1 MELAK
6 PKASCQQCFY
16 DNTSHMVLCDN
27 PFTVS
32 SQRARQLIEDSAIVL
47 MYAVTLGEAVEQEI
61 DKLFMDKEITR
72 GLALDSAVAV
82 ATANYT
88 KQLIDMLDEAGA
100 DKGYKAAWI
109 MNPGTGDWPSGQMAN
124 IAQAVHAEQIGVSL
138 LPSGM
143 LMPRKTVTGV
153 IGGIYMNALN
163 MMIFPMVFC
172 SIVMG
177 ICSIGNAK
185 TTGKIT
191 GYSMIFFLCTT
202 AIASAVGIII
212 PRLIR
217 LGKGVHFEMATS
229 DIQATEMTS
238 ILDTIKNLIPSN
250 PVKAFAEGNM
260 LQVLVF
266 AVVVGFTLI
275 AVGEKGQ
282 PLLNVIDSLNEVCL
296 KVIST
301 VMYFTPI
308 GVFCTIVP
316 VVEAN
321 GTKTIVSLATQ
332 LIILYVAF
340 YGFAIVVYGGA
351 VKLIGKTSPVKFFK
365 AIMPAALNAFGT
377 CSSSATI
384 PISKR
389 CVEKELGVSN
399 QISSIAIPLGAT
411 VNMDAVSI
419 LMSFMIMFFAN
430 ACGINVSISMMV
442 IILLANVLLSVGTPG
457 IPGGAIASF
466 AALATMAGL
475 PAGVM
480 GVYISINTL
489 CDMGAT
495 CVNVIGDMAGCVV
508 LQEKIKLEEN

>member
-1 MELAK
+1 MKNFYQWYRKHITGAIFTGLILGILTGLFLAGR
-6 PKASCQQCFY
+6 FEIILTT
-16 DNTSHMVLCDN
+16 TSVLG
-27 PFTVS
+27 S
-32 SQRARQLIEDSAIVL
+32 
-47 MYAVTLGEAVEQEI
+47 
-61 DKLFMDKEITR
+61 
-72 GLALDSAVAV
+72 
-82 ATANYT
+82 
-88 KQLIDMLDEAGA
+88 
-100 DKGYKAAWI
+100 
-109 MNPGTGDWPSGQMAN
+109 
-124 IAQAVHAEQIGVSL
+124 
-138 LPSGM
+138 
-143 LMPRKTVTGV
+143 
-153 IGGIYMNALN
+153 IYMNALN

-177 ICSIGNAK
+177 ITGIGSAK

-191 GYSMIFFLCTT
+191 GAAMLFFLATT
-202 AIASAVGIII
+202 VIASFVGLVI
-212 PRLIR
+212 PRMIH
-217 LGKGVHFEMATS
+217 LGKGVSFEMATS
-229 DIQATEMTS
+229 DIQATKMNS
-238 ILDTIKNLIPSN
+238 ILDTVKELIPSN
-250 PVKAFAEGNM
+250 PVAAFAEGNM
-260 LQVLVF
+260 LQVLMF
-266 AVVVGFTLI
+266 ALIVGFTLI
-275 AVGEKGQ
+275 AIGEKGE
-282 PLLNVIDSLNEVCL
+282 PLLKVIDSCNEVCL

-321 GTKTIVSLATQ
+321 GTSTIVSLATQ

-340 YGFAIVVYGGA
+340 YGFAFIVYGGA
-351 VKLIGKTSPVKFFK
+351 VKFLGKTSTFKFFR
-365 AIMPAALNAFGT
+365 AIMSAALNAFGT

-384 PISKR
+384 PISKS
-389 CVEKELGVSN
+389 CVENELGVSN

-419 LMSFMIMFFAN
+419 VMSFMIMFFAN
-430 ACGINVSISMMV
+430 ACGVNVSVSMMI

-508 LQEKIKLEEN
+508 LQEKIDLE

>member
-1 MELAK
+1 MKNFYQWYRKHITGAIFTGLILGILTGLFLAGR
-6 PKASCQQCFY
+6 FEIILTT
-16 DNTSHMVLCDN
+16 TSVLG
-27 PFTVS
+27 S
-32 SQRARQLIEDSAIVL
+32 
-47 MYAVTLGEAVEQEI
+47 
-61 DKLFMDKEITR
+61 
-72 GLALDSAVAV
+72 
-82 ATANYT
+82 
-88 KQLIDMLDEAGA
+88 
-100 DKGYKAAWI
+100 
-109 MNPGTGDWPSGQMAN
+109 
-124 IAQAVHAEQIGVSL
+124 
-138 LPSGM
+138 
-143 LMPRKTVTGV
+143 
-153 IGGIYMNALN
+153 IYMNALN

-177 ICSIGNAK
+177 ITGIGSAK

-191 GYSMIFFLCTT
+191 GAAMLFFLATT
-202 AIASAVGIII
+202 VIASFVGLVI
-212 PRLIR
+212 PRMIH
-217 LGKGVHFEMATS
+217 LGKGVSFEMVTS
-229 DIQATEMTS
+229 DIQATKMNS
-238 ILDTIKNLIPSN
+238 ILDTVKGLIPSN
-250 PVKAFAEGNM
+250 PVAAFAEGNM
-260 LQVLVF
+260 LQVLMF
-266 AVVVGFTLI
+266 ALIVGFTLI
-275 AVGEKGQ
+275 AIGEKGE
-282 PLLNVIDSLNEVCL
+282 PLLKVIDSCNEVCL

-321 GTKTIVSLATQ
+321 GTSTIVSLAIQ

-340 YGFAIVVYGGA
+340 YGFAFIVYGGA
-351 VKLIGKTSPVKFFK
+351 VKFFGKTSPFKFFR

-384 PISKR
+384 PISKS
-389 CVEKELGVSN
+389 CVENELGVSN

-419 LMSFMIMFFAN
+419 VMSFMIMFFAN
-430 ACGINVSISMMV
+430 ACGVNVSVSMMI

-508 LQEKIKLEEN
+508 LQEKIDLK

>member
-1 MELAK
+1 MK
-6 PKASCQQCFY
+6 NFY
-16 DNTSHMVLCDN
+16 QWYRKHITGAIFVG
-27 PFTVS
+27 
-32 SQRARQLIEDSAIVL
+32 LI
-47 MYAVTLGEAVEQEI
+47 LGI
-61 DKLFMDKEITR
+61 LTGLF
-72 GLALDSAVAV
+72 L
-82 ATANYT
+82 
-88 KQLIDMLDEAGA
+88 A
-100 DKGYKAAWI
+100 DKFKVVLTATSALG
-109 MNPGTGDWPSGQMAN
+109 S
-124 IAQAVHAEQIGVSL
+124 
-138 LPSGM
+138 
-143 LMPRKTVTGV
+143 
-153 IGGIYMNALN
+153 IYMNALN
-163 MMIFPMVFC
+163 MMIFPLVFC

-177 ICSIGNAK
+177 ISSIGNAK

-191 GYSMIFFLCTT
+191 GAAMLFFLCTT
-202 AIASAVGIII
+202 ALASFMGLII
-212 PRLIR
+212 PRLIH
-217 LGKGVHFEMATS
+217 LGRGVKFEMATS
-229 DIQATEMTS
+229 DIQATKMDS
-238 ILDTIKNLIPSN
+238 ILDTVKSLIPSN

-266 AVVVGFTLI
+266 ALIIGFTLI
-275 AVGEKGQ
+275 AIGEKGE
-282 PLLNVIDSLNEVCL
+282 PLLRVIDSLNEVCL
-296 KVIST
+296 KIIST

-321 GTKTIVSLATQ
+321 GTSTIVSLATQ
-332 LIILYVAF
+332 LVILYIAF
-340 YGFAIVVYGGA
+340 FGFALLVYGTA
-351 VKLIGKTSPVKFFK
+351 VKAIGKTSPVRFFR

-384 PISKR
+384 PLSKQ
-389 CVEKELGVSN
+389 CVEEELGVSN
-399 QISSIAIPLGAT
+399 QVSSITIPLGAT

-430 ACGINVSISMMV
+430 ACNVNVSISMMV
-442 IILLANVLLSVGTPG
+442 LVLLANVLLSVGTPG

-508 LQEKIKLEEN
+508 LQEKMELELQE

>member
-1 MELAK
+1 MKKFYSWYKKHITAAIFTGLILGIITGLFLANRFE
-6 PKASCQQCFY
+6 PVLAI
-16 DNTSHMVLCDN
+16 TS
-27 PFTVS
+27 
-32 SQRARQLIEDSAIVL
+32 LIGS
-47 MYAVTLGEAVEQEI
+47 
-61 DKLFMDKEITR
+61 
-72 GLALDSAVAV
+72 
-82 ATANYT
+82 
-88 KQLIDMLDEAGA
+88 
-100 DKGYKAAWI
+100 
-109 MNPGTGDWPSGQMAN
+109 
-124 IAQAVHAEQIGVSL
+124 
-138 LPSGM
+138 
-143 LMPRKTVTGV
+143 
-153 IGGIYMNALN
+153 IYMNALN
-163 MMIFPMVFC
+163 MMIFPLVFC
-172 SIVMG
+172 SIIMG
-177 ICSIGNAK
+177 ISSIGNAR

-191 GYSMIFFLCTT
+191 AGAMIFFLCTT
-202 AIASAVGIII
+202 ALASLAGLII
-212 PRLIR
+212 PRLIH
-217 LGKGVHFEMATS
+217 LGEGGKFEMA
-229 DIQATEMTS
+229 
-238 ILDTIKNLIPSN
+238 
-250 PVKAFAEGNM
+250 AFTNGNM

-266 AVVVGFTLI
+266 AVIVGFTLI
-275 AVGEKGQ
+275 AIGEKGKA
-282 PLLNVIDSLNEVCL
+282 LLNVIDSCNEVCL

-321 GTKTIVSLATQ
+321 GTETIISLATQ

-340 YGFAIVVYGGA
+340 FGFALVIYGGS
-351 VKLIGKTSPVKFFK
+351 VKFIGKESPVKFFK
-365 AIMPAALNAFGT
+365 AMLPAALNAFGT

-384 PISKR
+384 PISKQR
-389 CVEKELGVSN
+389 MEDEMGVSN
-399 QISSIAIPLGAT
+399 KITSIAIPLGAT

-430 ACGINVSISMMV
+430 ACGINVSISMMI

-508 LQEKIKLEEN
+508 LKEKIKLED

>member
-1 MELAK
+1 MKNFYQWYRKHITGAIFTGLILGILTGLFLAGR
-6 PKASCQQCFY
+6 FEIILTT
-16 DNTSHMVLCDN
+16 TSVLG
-27 PFTVS
+27 S
-32 SQRARQLIEDSAIVL
+32 
-47 MYAVTLGEAVEQEI
+47 
-61 DKLFMDKEITR
+61 
-72 GLALDSAVAV
+72 
-82 ATANYT
+82 
-88 KQLIDMLDEAGA
+88 
-100 DKGYKAAWI
+100 
-109 MNPGTGDWPSGQMAN
+109 
-124 IAQAVHAEQIGVSL
+124 
-138 LPSGM
+138 
-143 LMPRKTVTGV
+143 
-153 IGGIYMNALN
+153 IYMNALN

-177 ICSIGNAK
+177 ITGIGSAK

-191 GYSMIFFLCTT
+191 GAAMLFFLATT
-202 AIASAVGIII
+202 VIASFVGLVI
-212 PRLIR
+212 PRIIH
-217 LGKGVHFEMATS
+217 LGKGVSFEMATS
-229 DIQATEMTS
+229 DIQATKMNS
-238 ILDTIKNLIPSN
+238 ILDTVKELIPSN
-250 PVKAFAEGNM
+250 PVAAFAEGNM
-260 LQVLVF
+260 LQVLMF
-266 AVVVGFTLI
+266 ALIVGFTLI
-275 AVGEKGQ
+275 AIGEKGE
-282 PLLNVIDSLNEVCL
+282 PLLKVIDSCNEVCL

-321 GTKTIVSLATQ
+321 GTSTIVSLATQ

-340 YGFAIVVYGGA
+340 YGFAFIVYGGA
-351 VKLIGKTSPVKFFK
+351 VKFLGKTSPFKFFS

-384 PISKR
+384 PISKN
-389 CVEKELGVSN
+389 CVENELGVSN

-419 LMSFMIMFFAN
+419 VMSFMIMFFAN
-430 ACGINVSISMMV
+430 ACGVNVSVSMMI

-508 LQEKIKLEEN
+508 LQEKIDLEYDERK